1 MTWDEGSR
9 YDASRVGLWETAAMA
24 AISGI
29 LVTVGAW
36 PWPMIGAFL
45 AAGSLLLIGHYSDCS
60 AVVATP
66 EAKTT
71 IQGPF
76 PDYPSKSL
84 SVEIRSSR

>member
-36 PWPMIGAFL
+36 PWPMIGHFWRP
-45 AAGSLLLIGHYSDCS
+45 
-60 AVVATP
+60 AVS
-66 EAKTT
+66 
-71 IQGPF
+71 
-76 PDYPSKSL
+76 Y
-84 SVEIRSSR
+84 

>member
-9 YDASRVGLWETAAMA
+9 YDASRVGLWETAAMP

-45 AAGSLLLIGHYSDCS
+45 AAGSLLLANRTYSDCS

-71 IQGPF
+71 IQG
-76 PDYPSKSL
+76 
-84 SVEIRSSR
+84 